1 LNSIVDEEGVDVAKI
16 MEQVIEKIR
25 KRKESYHV
33 PFSEFDGKMSYDFDR
48 DLSYINSNWEIQN
61 NSYYISSHR
70 KLIGKPIVKGR
81 RLVHGEVRR
90 YVDPVVFKQ
99 IEFNGS
105 AVRIFNEIIRRFES
119 LSSRMDQLE
128 NTLNEH
134 VNLSEELTNETARVQ
149 AELRGELTNETA
161 RVQADLRDEI
171 SSGIED
177 RVRAVVAA
185 MNEEIEQRAWLVG
198 ILDESA
204 KANYESTSMTNRDNV
219 NYFVFEERFR
229 GSCEDIKG
237 RQHIFIKFFDRCN
250 NVLDIGCGRG
260 EFLELLKEHSIGGR
274 GIDLDEDMVNYCR
287 SRGLDAE
294 KADAITYLEGLE
306 DKSLDGIFI
315 DQVAEHL
322 EPEYLIRMLKLCND
336 KLMYGHHI
344 IVETVNP
351 LSLFSLANFYIDLSH
366 KKPLHPDTM
375 RFLLQFAG
383 FRDVQTE
390 FLAPV
395 PEDMR
400 LNKINSRGID
410 VHEEGGWID
419 IYNRNIDMLNDVIFG
434 AQDYFIVGKR

>member
-1 LNSIVDEEGVDVAKI
+1 MGSLADGEAVDVVKI
-16 MEQVIEKIR
+16 MEKVRENIR
-25 KRKESYHV
+25 RRNEISGADLRETGSDSPH
-33 PFSEFDGKMSYDFDR
+33 DLDR
-48 DLSYINSNWEIQN
+48 DRSYINSNWDIHN

-70 KLIGKPIVKGR
+70 RLMGKPLVKGR
-81 RLVHGEVRR
+81 QLIHGEMRR
-90 YVDPVVFKQ
+90 YVDPMVFKQ
-99 IEFNGS
+99 SEFNGS
-105 AVRIFNEIIRRFES
+105 CVRILNEVMRTLES
-119 LSSRMDQLE
+119 LSSRMDEFDGALE
-128 NTLNEH
+128 ISMADLRKEMNDRIG
-134 VNLSEELTNETARVQ
+134 RVQ
-149 AELRGELTNETA
+149 AGLRE
-161 RVQADLRDEI
+161 EI

-185 MNEEIEQRAWLVG
+185 MNEEIEKRAWLVG
-198 ILDESA
+198 ILDERA
-204 KANYESTSMTNRDNV
+204 KANYDFIGKSAQDDV

-229 GSCEDIKG
+229 GSCEDVK
-237 RQHIFIKFFDRCN
+237 RKQQVFVKFFDRCN
-250 NVLDIGCGRG
+250 DVLDIGCGRG

-294 KADAITYLEGLE
+294 KVDAIMYLEGLE

-366 KKPLHPDTM
+366 KNPLHPDTM
-375 RFLLQFAG
+375 RFLLQSAG
-383 FRDVQTE
+383 FREIQTE

-395 PEDMR
+395 PDDGR
-400 LNKINSRGID
+400 LKKIDPGGID
-410 VHEEGGWID
+410 VREDGGWID
-419 IYNRNIDMLNDVIFG
+419 VYNRNIDMLNDVIFG
-434 AQDYFIVGKR
+434 AQDYFVVGKK

>member
-1 LNSIVDEEGVDVAKI
+1 MNSIIDEEGVDVAKI
-16 MEQVIEKIR
+16 MEQVREKIR

-33 PFSEFDGKMSYDFDR
+33 PFSEFDVKMSFDFDR

-70 KLIGKPIVKGR
+70 KLIGKPLVKGR

-90 YVDPVVFKQ
+90 YVDPVIFKQ

-128 NTLNEH
+128 STLNEQF
-134 VNLSEELTNETARVQ
+134 NLRKELTNETARVK
-149 AELRGELTNETA
+149 
-161 RVQADLRDEI
+161 ADLREEI

-185 MNEEIEQRAWLVG
+185 MNEEIEKRAWLVG
-198 ILDESA
+198 ILDERA
-204 KANYESTSMTNRDNV
+204 EDNYDFNGKTIRDGV

-229 GSCEDIKG
+229 GSCEDVK
-237 RQHIFIKFFDRCN
+237 RKQQVFVKFFDRCN

-260 EFLELLKEHSIGGR
+260 EFLDLLKEHSIGGR
-274 GIDLDEDMVNYCR
+274 GIDLNEDMVNYCR

-294 KADAITYLEGLE
+294 KADAITYLESLD

-322 EPEYLIRMLKLCND
+322 EPEYLIRMLKLCSD

-366 KKPLHPDTM
+366 KNPLHPDTM

-383 FRDVQTE
+383 FREIHTE

-395 PEDMR
+395 PEDGR
-400 LNKINSRGID
+400 LKKIDPRGIE
-410 VHEEGGWID
+410 VREEGGWID
-419 IYNRNIDMLNDVIFG
+419 VYNRNIDMLNDVIFG
-434 AQDYFIVGKR
+434 AQDYFVVGKK

>member
-1 LNSIVDEEGVDVAKI
+1 MNSIVDEEGVDVAKI